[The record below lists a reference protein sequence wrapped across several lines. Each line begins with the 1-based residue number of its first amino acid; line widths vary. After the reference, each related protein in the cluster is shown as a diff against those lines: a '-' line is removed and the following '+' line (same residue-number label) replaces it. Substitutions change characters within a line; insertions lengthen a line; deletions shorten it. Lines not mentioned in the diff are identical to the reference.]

1 MSVVTSDRSWCLA
14 LGQSVYLAFNST
26 MFGVLS
32 HGNYQVGLHQLAV
45 KIEYAQCSVVGAVT
59 GVVTEKLV

>member
-45 KIEYAQCSVVGAVT
+45 KIEYVRCGDGGS
-59 GVVTEKLV
+59 